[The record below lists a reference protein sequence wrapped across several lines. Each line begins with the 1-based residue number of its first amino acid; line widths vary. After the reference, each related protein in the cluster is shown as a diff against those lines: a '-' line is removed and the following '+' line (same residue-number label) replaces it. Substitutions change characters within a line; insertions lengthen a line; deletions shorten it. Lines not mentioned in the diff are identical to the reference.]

1 MWNHFVTRSDDRL
14 TKLVFM
20 WDLENSKKQ
29 NWSHHVKLLLHS
41 IDMSTY
47 LLNREVCNL
56 NLAEIK
62 LQQKFVNDWQNEL
75 QSVSKLRTYRSF
87 KSDFNLEKYVTMD
100 MPKPHRSI
108 LAQFRCGVFS
118 IRIET
123 GRIRGEEVNDRLC
136 IRCSVEHILLHC
148 TSYSK
153 LRTEFFTSIGFNNRL
168 LNMSDSDCTGFLLS
182 NFPRQTAKL
191 VYSAFM
197 CRQSILYKNNNA

>member
-1 MWNHFVTRSDDRL
+1 
-14 TKLVFM
+14 
-20 WDLENSKKQ
+20 
-29 NWSHHVKLLLHS
+29 
-41 IDMSTY
+41 MSTCF
-47 LLNREVCNL
+47 LNREVCNC

-75 QSVSKLRTYRSF
+75 RSVSKLRTYRSF

-100 MPKPHRSI
+100 IPKPHRSI
-108 LAQFRCGVFS
+108 LAQFRCGVLP

-123 GRIRGEEVNDRLC
+123 GRFRGEEVNDRLC
-136 IRCSVEHILLHC
+136 IICSVEAIEDEFHFLLHC

-153 LRTEFFTSIGFNNRL
+153 LRTEFFTSIGFNNRS

-182 NFPRQTAKL
+182 NFHRQTAKF